1 MNTIPAALR
10 RSLILKSAMEEFKH
24 KLIPLGLFSTVL
36 RNVPLEG
43 NNEIDIPYI
52 PLATSASK
60 DFDGTLKD
68 AEVMKLVGLARNT
81 YYKYKG
87 EMKAEQGL

>member
-1 MNTIPAALR
+1 MNTIPSALR

-36 RNVPLEG
+36 RNVSLEG

-52 PLATSASK
+52 PLARA
-60 DFDGTLKD
+60 G
-68 AEVMKLVGLARNT
+68 ARILT
-81 YYKYKG
+81 ERISSTRAICSRAKSR
-87 EMKAEQGL
+87 

>member
-43 NNEIDIPYI
+43 NNEIDIP
-52 PLATSASK
+52 
-60 DFDGTLKD
+60 
-68 AEVMKLVGLARNT
+68 
-81 YYKYKG
+81 
-87 EMKAEQGL
+87 